1 MTSSPDVVTSFKDLL
16 LEEQRNSSE
25 VTAEKL
31 AAVKPVSITSASQ
44 NPAAGDAAAA
54 SAVLR
59 FGQYPLFCCEIIYS
73 AEQLIAKNVLDDRLL
88 FKR

>member
-31 AAVKPVSITSASQ
+31 ATVKPVSITSVSQ
-44 NPAAGDAAAA
+44 NPAAGDATAA

-59 FGQYPLFCCEIIYS
+59 FGQYPLFFCE
-73 AEQLIAKNVLDDRLL
+73 
-88 FKR
+88 

>member
-31 AAVKPVSITSASQ
+31 AAVKPVSITSVSQ

-59 FGQYPLFCCEIIYS
+59 FGHNPLFFCEIIHS
-73 AEQLIAKNVLDDRLL
+73 AEQLIAKNVSGGGLL
-88 FKR
+88 SKR